1 MIIAGIYD
9 FTNWKEKFIKYIE
22 SNGNKPSVA
31 KDYSKRIEKI
41 LEEENITIQT
51 LSCEIDQW
59 IEEYK
64 TGKYVSINKARHY
77 APSSALIKFKAF
89 VPTLCTPYISEK
101 PDLMDVLTGKYRTDI
116 IY

>member
-1 MIIAGIYD
+1 MMVVTTFD
-9 FTNWKEKFIKYIE
+9 FTNWKDEFIKYVE
-22 SNGNKPSVA
+22 SIGNKPSVA
-31 KDYSKRIEKI
+31 KDYARRIEKI
-41 LEEENITIQT
+41 LEEENITIQR

-89 VPTLCTPYISEK
+89 IPTLYKTPISK
-101 PDLMDVLTGKYRTDI
+101 KTDLKDIFTDSHFGFI
-116 IY
+116 IS

>member
-1 MIIAGIYD
+1 MMIAGIYD

-31 KDYSKRIEKI
+31 KDYARQIEKI

-51 LSCEIDQW
+51 VSCEIDQW

-64 TGKYVSINKARHY
+64 TGKYASINKARHY
-77 APSSALIKFKAF
+77 SPSSALIKLKAF
-89 VPTLCTPYISEK
+89 VPTLYK
-101 PDLMDVLTGKYRTDI
+101 PHIPEQPDFMDVFTGKYSTDTLF
-116 IY
+116 